1 MLNLPKISRVRDTV
15 SMAGWLFADL
25 LLGLAMLFLVFNT
38 VGEKTTP
45 LSTLTPSPT
54 LSPTSAIQKIN
65 KTDVPNNVEPITRS
79 TVTPTKFVT
88 PLPEVTATAQIGL
101 DLTPSLVSVS
111 VDSQKI
117 LNGDLDEIE
126 NLRSQIRYKIGDF
139 QEKRV
144 GLVITL
150 GYHQT
155 VGGGMKLAKLG
166 NEVLLDLYPEVFG
179 RSVMKPFWYSLDEYH
194 PTGTITFEIYFFTTI
209 TTP

>member
-15 SMAGWLFADL
+15 SLAGWLFADL

-45 LSTLTPSPT
+45 LSTHTPSPSS
-54 LSPTSAIQKIN
+54 SPTSSIQSQ
-65 KTDVPNNVEPITRS
+65 KTAAPNLNEPIPQM
-79 TVTPTKFVT
+79 TVTKTKFVT

-101 DLTPSLVSVS
+101 DLTPSLVTVS

-126 NLRSQIRYKIGDF
+126 ALRSQIRYKIADF
-139 QEKRV
+139 RGKRV

-150 GYHQT
+150 GYHRT
-155 VGGGMKLAKLG
+155 VAGGMSLARLG
-166 NEVLLDLYPEVFG
+166 NEVLLDLYPEIFD
-179 RSVMKPFWYSLDEYH
+179 RSVMKPFWYSLDDNH
-194 PTGTITFEIYFFTTI
+194 PTGTITFEIYFFTI
-209 TTP
+209 INTP